1 MMFKRILLA
10 TDGSPVVEREVLFA
24 AHLARLE
31 QASIIVLHAYEP
43 PPRYEGYEGYEQLLE
58 QYRVVAQSV
67 VDDAVNQ
74 LHNDGVDARGELRQ
88 GLAAEV
94 IITAASDY
102 DVQLIVMGTRGNSN
116 LSDILGS
123 VSTQVLRH
131 ARCPV
136 LQIP

>member
-24 AHLARLE
+24 GHLARLE
-31 QASIIVLHAYEP
+31 QAAIVVLHAYEP
-43 PPRYEGYEGYEQLLE
+43 PPRYEGYDGFEQLLE
-58 QYRVVAQSV
+58 QYRIVAQAV
-67 VDDAVNQ
+67 IDDAVSQ
-74 LHNDGVDARGELRQ
+74 LHKDGVDARGELRQ
-88 GLAAEV
+88 GPAAEM
-94 IITAASDY
+94 IITAASEH

-123 VSTQVLRH
+123 VSTQVLRYS
-131 ARCPV
+131 RCPV